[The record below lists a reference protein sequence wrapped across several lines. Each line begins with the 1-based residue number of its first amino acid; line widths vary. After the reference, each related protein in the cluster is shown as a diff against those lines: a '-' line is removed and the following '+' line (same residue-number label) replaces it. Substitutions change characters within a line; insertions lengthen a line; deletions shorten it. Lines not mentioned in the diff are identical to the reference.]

1 MTKPMHIRNSKNTFT
16 LCGLRYNGY
25 KHTSM
30 PLSSVGQLAEEN
42 RPLVCKECFD
52 REPLYALAETELEC
66 EEAPGNPFAFYD
78 EVSRAF
84 PREKVLEGI
93 LDAIRNKED

>member
-1 MTKPMHIRNSKNTFT
+1 MTMHIRNDKNTFT

-42 RPLVCKECFD
+42 RPLMCQGCFD
-52 REPLYALAETELEC
+52 REPLYALAETELEGPP
-66 EEAPGNPFAFYD
+66 EPLRGQALLD
-78 EVSRAF
+78 HLHRLLD
-84 PREKVLEGI
+84 KVVL
-93 LDAIRNKED
+93 